1 MLARRSFLLGV
12 PSAIL
17 VGLARRTARADDVA
31 VPPAVQAQLIGKVA
45 AYDKEFANR
54 AGARAQV
61 LVVVRSGDDASTRTG
76 AAMMK
81 ELGALS
87 TIGGLPH
94 DETQLTFT
102 NAKDLATAIKKKGA
116 AIVVLTPGHGG
127 EIDAIRTA
135 LDGVN
140 VLSVSTVAEWVP
152 RGVVLGFDLVSG
164 KPKLLVHLGQAKKQ
178 NVVFKAEVLKL
189 MRVYE

>member
-1 MLARRSFLLGV
+1 MLDRRSLLLAFAGALLSGGV
-12 PSAIL
+12 GA
-17 VGLARRTARADDVA
+17 ADVA
-31 VPPAVQAQLIGKVA
+31 VPPAVQAQLIAKVA
-45 AYDKEFANR
+45 AYDKEFEKR

-61 LVVVRSGDDASTRTG
+61 LVVVRAGDDASTRIG

-81 ELGALS
+81 ELSAQA

-94 DETQLTFT
+94 DETLVTWAG
-102 NAKDLATAIKKKGA
+102 AKDLAATIKKKKA
-116 AIVVLTPGHGG
+116 AIVVITPGH
-127 EIDAIRTA
+127 DADVEAIASA
-135 LDGVN
+135 LDGVD

-152 RGVVLGFDLVSG
+152 RGIVLGFDLVSG

-178 NVVFKAEVLKL
+178 HVVFKAEVLKL